1 MDNPTD
7 TNQERGLNQMS
18 KEEKYAAVIQEN
30 VIASIIKD
38 AVTFVMF
45 AGLMYFNHEYLAGS
59 TWVDMAF
66 ILFVF
71 LWLSA
76 KGSKNVFNG
85 SIDESIKWLESKR

>member
-1 MDNPTD
+1 MG
-7 TNQERGLNQMS
+7 QV
-18 KEEKYAAVIQEN
+18 EKYAVVIQES
-30 VIASIIKD
+30 VIASVIKD

-71 LWLSA
+71 LWLLG
-76 KGSKNVFNG
+76 KGSKNVFKGNI
-85 SIDESIKWLESKR
+85 SDSIKWLQSKEENQ